1 MDWLAWLGLI
11 LSVVFVSGLCGLIM
25 SIKDAFDAV
34 HHEGK
39 YRD

>member
-1 MDWLAWLGLI
+1 MEWLAWLGLI
-11 LSVVFVSGLCGLIM
+11 LSVVFVSGVCALIM
-25 SIKDAFDAV
+25 SIKDDFDAV